1 MNTKP
6 HYQAVKIADPFYVDN
21 SFSQPTKLANNW
33 LVIPV
38 NIAKPKSKVQ
48 TQPSPKSK
56 KKGKGEFGLWAV
68 SKISWATAT
77 TTTPN
82 STKKSR
88 WTAGRRT

>member
-1 MNTKP
+1 MTVNTKP

-21 SFSQPTKLANNW
+21 SFSHPTQLANNW

-38 NIAKPKSKVQ
+38 NIAKPEPKSKVQ

-82 STKKSR
+82 STKKI
-88 WTAGRRT
+88 